1 MITIKVHLDSQERYR
16 GFSIS
21 GHADSNREKDGYDL
35 VCAAVSGV
43 TLTCA
48 LGLQDV
54 LQIEG
59 RYDSKYGF
67 MNVDIGN
74 RADNLSDIL
83 IKTMLCGLEE
93 IRKRYPDTLNLKMI
107 KG

>member
-1 MITIKVHLDSQERYR
+1 MITIKVYLDSQERYR

-67 MNVDIGN
+67 MNVDI
-74 RADNLSDIL
+74 
-83 IKTMLCGLEE
+83 
-93 IRKRYPDTLNLKMI
+93 
-107 KG
+107 

>member
-74 RADNLSDIL
+74 RVFPAQKTVVIL
-83 IKTMLCGLEE
+83 MHNGLE
-93 IRKRYPDTLNLKMI
+93 LKCMTE
-107 KG
+107 